1 LKGRTFRRMI
11 AVMKPSERYV
21 PEKAALAARIGGRVW
36 RG

>member
-1 LKGRTFRRMI
+1 
-11 AVMKPSERYV
+11 MKPSERYV